1 MRVGELRVASLRV
14 ASWLTNLRCRIFLC
28 YYFFRSSPLVFHRSI
43 IFQKET
49 TQLLFL
55 LELSVTLVLLWN
67 YFSFLIVLRQSKS
80 TFLVLIFEKYQ
91 CLHFFKT
98 KNCIVGSTGNN
109 NISVSGTSARSYK
122 PCDFYL
128 SNRDNI
134 SITK

>member
-1 MRVGELRVASLRV
+1 MGFKIDASCELVSCELRV

-80 TFLVLIFEKYQ
+80 TFLVLIFEKYLKEPMSWSMFTFFQ
-91 CLHFFKT
+91 NKKLHCGKHG
-98 KNCIVGSTGNN
+98 KQ
-109 NISVSGTSARSYK
+109 
-122 PCDFYL
+122 
-128 SNRDNI
+128 
-134 SITK
+134 

>member
-28 YYFFRSSPLVFHRSI
+28 YYFFRSSPRVFHRSI

-80 TFLVLIFEKYQ
+80 TFLVLIFEKYVLVNVYIFSKQ
-91 CLHFFKT
+91 KIALWEAQET
-98 KNCIVGSTGNN
+98 ITL
-109 NISVSGTSARSYK
+109 VSRVLAHAHTNHVI
-122 PCDFYL
+122 F
-128 SNRDNI
+128 I
-134 SITK
+134 WVIETI